1 MTEHAQTAKRSDP
14 ISLVIFFAV
23 VAVLLGST
31 YMLAENIAAEG
42 EAVRARI
49 DAISR
54 QSTTET
60 QELRSMIA
68 AIKAQQTGSA
78 PTAVTAAPS
87 AQQRAQDAGK
97 VAEVKREQ
105 REMDEEE

>member
-54 QSTTET
+54 QSTSET

-68 AIKAQQTGSA
+68 AIKAQQTGTTPA
-78 PTAVTAAPS
+78 AVAAAPS

-97 VAEVKREQ
+97 VAEAQRPAREAT
-105 REMDEEE
+105 EE